1 MIDAPPVCG
10 TLSDGAHMG
19 GGLTGRTHTRAESCP
34 CVARTLTQRMHKG
47 FDSTLDSQ
55 TPIVTHGGVFDGAVA
70 FKPSHFTRGKDGAP
84 SEVVAPLSADA
95 DKGDQDTVVAYDITG
110 TLATNGASKTDV
122 HTALRGRTPGQSES
136 STTTV
141 VAFTQNS
148 RDEVRLINDDGKIA
162 GSIGADG
169 GMHQTNYLAYGVTT
183 EQTPK
188 FSEETALTITRQS
201 PTGRGQPQCVAFA
214 NRTRDG
220 IKVPEV
226 MKDGVVPA
234 LTNPGGG
241 GRSDAVNVV
250 VLVGVDFQNCATTG
264 DVCGTLMGEAQKKGG
279 EAGHGIM
286 ESVKAFSPLQG
297 GRSMPVTDEAPTL
310 EAGTGNKT
318 PAIAFKPGQGADS
331 RSVGAGEEVCCT
343 LEGSA
348 NGNAGHKVAVQSA
361 MQVRRLTPTECAYL
375 QGFPAD
381 YLNIIFRKKPAAD
394 GPKYRALGNSMA
406 VPCMWW
412 LGYRIAKAT
421 QQDNP

>member
-1 MIDAPPVCG
+1 MIWSASDQANAERFVDQAG
-10 TLSDGAHMG
+10 TLNCNMGQRGGWIAGHPDPAYAISAGNQSKGGVFGSGRDSQDTFVTCFHPTQDPISSTDGSTHAVSTGSG
-19 GGLTGRTHTRAESCP
+19 GGCATHAVCVTGQRSHALTTRAAACEEDGTGR
-34 CVARTLTQRMHKG
+34 G
-47 FDSTLDSQ
+47 

-70 FKPSHFTRGKDGAP
+70 F
-84 SEVVAPLSADA
+84 
-95 DKGDQDTVVAYDITG
+95 
-110 TLATNGASKTDV
+110 
-122 HTALRGRTPGQSES
+122 
-136 STTTV
+136 
-141 VAFTQNS
+141 TQNS
-148 RDEVRLINDDGKIA
+148 RDEVRMINGDGRIA

-188 FSEETALTITRQS
+188 VSEETALTITRQS
-201 PTGRGQPQCVAFA
+201 PSGGGQPQCVAFA

-234 LTNPGGG
+234 LTNPGNG

-250 VLVGVDFQNCATTG
+250 VPCGVDFQNCATTG

-318 PAIAFKPGQGADS
+318 PAVAFQSRLARCDRGQP
-331 RSVGAGEEVCCT
+331 EV
-343 LEGSA
+343 EISSAINGS
-348 NGNAGHKVAVQSA
+348 NAGATSDMRPCVASA

-375 QGFPAD
+375 QGFPSD
-381 YLNIIFRKKPAAD
+381 YLDIIFRKKPAAD

-412 LGYRIAKAT
+412 LGYRIDKAT
-421 QQDNP
+421 RRDNP